1 MAKEGIRRKA
11 KEKCGQGS
19 DASLRAGELGFLFE
33 ISSRVGYDI
42 LTHMETQR
50 SILFV
55 CTGNVFRSV
64 AAEYCFKKYLSENN
78 IEGWKVGSAGI
89 FAEPASVDPKILETL
104 QEFGIDASEHQ
115 QRRLTQAMLTE
126 YDAVVGLAENHIEF
140 MKSEFGYRHA
150 LLLNDLAL
158 GETTSIWD
166 IENEVPDYHT
176 NRAAV
181 EEKLERTVKEIH
193 SKIPDVYKN
202 TAERFYLFED
212 FAAGRA
218 THRNGYPF
226 IMLYETL
233 YSLSFMSLDI
243 PYKEDGHI
251 LVIPKKRYVDLLD
264 IPEEVLGDIFKAVRA
279 VGNALLTDH
288 GGYNVLLNNGRDAG
302 QYMMHT
308 HFHVIPRRS
317 GDGIRIEFWKHPRV
331 SVEEFIELNKKL
343 KQRIG

>member
-1 MAKEGIRRKA
+1 MTRSRPSPAAPCIHPRAVPVRSLGEGGNPPEG

-202 TAERFYLFED
+202 TAERFYLLKILQQEERRIVMD
-212 FAAGRA
+212 IHLSCSTRHC
-218 THRNGYPF
+218 THCHLCRL
-226 IMLYETL
+226 ISHIKKTL
-233 YSLSFMSLDI
+233 YSCHT
-243 PYKEDGHI
+243 KEEI
-251 LVIPKKRYVDLLD
+251 CRPARY
-264 IPEEVLGDIFKAVRA
+264 
-279 VGNALLTDH
+279 T
-288 GGYNVLLNNGRDAG
+288 
-302 QYMMHT
+302 
-308 HFHVIPRRS
+308 RRS
-317 GDGIRIEFWKHPRV
+317 ARRHFQSSEGSRERTSH
-331 SVEEFIELNKKL
+331 
-343 KQRIG
+343 